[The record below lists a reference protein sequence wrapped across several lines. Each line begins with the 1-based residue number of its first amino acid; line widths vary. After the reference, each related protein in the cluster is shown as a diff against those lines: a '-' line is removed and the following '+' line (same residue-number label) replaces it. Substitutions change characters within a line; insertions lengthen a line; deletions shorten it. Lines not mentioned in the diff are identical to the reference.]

1 MTAVRRLS
9 LVATDGETPAAPD
22 RPAGAVRVAIATTDM
37 KALDAHFGSAKRFAV
52 YDVTKDGWGFV
63 EALAFDDV
71 TEESGS
77 HKTDG
82 DDRITPKVN
91 ALSGCHL
98 LFCLAIGGPSAAKVV
113 SAKIHP
119 IKVANPS
126 PIDEVLERTRTM
138 LNGAPPPWLRKVLAE
153 AGIAAPK
160 PSFAD
165 D

>member
-1 MTAVRRLS
+1 MTAVRRLT
-9 LVATDGETPAAPD
+9 LVPTDGAETPAPERA
-22 RPAGAVRVAIATTDM
+22 AGAVRVAIATNDM
-37 KALDAHFGSAKRFAV
+37 KGLNAHFGSAARFAV
-52 YDVTKDGWGFV
+52 YDVTKAGWSFV

-71 TEESGS
+71 TPESGQ

-82 DDRITPKVN
+82 DDRITPKVE
-91 ALSGCHL
+91 ALTGCHL

-126 PIDEVLERTRTM
+126 SIDEVLERTRTM